1 MILENHSEEI
11 LTMNHTTFE
20 KLQYNELK
28 DIVKSYCV
36 SGLGKQL
43 LDRLTPSP
51 NLTVV
56 KNRLNET
63 TEARVIL
70 DAEGH
75 VPFLG
80 VSNIDNTIQ
89 KLEKGVILD
98 PSELVSI
105 SDFLRGCRK
114 IKKFMLEKGFFA
126 PVLAS
131 YANSMSEF
139 KSVEEEINFAIK
151 ANRVDSAA
159 SRELKRI
166 RNHIESTE
174 EKIKDRLTKFLN
186 SSANKTYIQEFFISK
201 KDDRYTIPIKASYKN
216 HVQGTVVE
224 ISSKGATVFMEP
236 SAVAKLNVELAT
248 LKAEEAVEE
257 YQILATLSGLLM
269 ENIREIN
276 INMELISQYDMVFA
290 KAKFSKNIGGLEPSL
305 NDYGYIK
312 LVNCKH
318 PLLTGKAVPLHFE
331 IGKDYRSLIITGPN
345 AGGKTVVL
353 KTIGLLTLATMSGFH
368 IGADKGTEIAI
379 FDHVFVDIGDN
390 QSIENALSTF
400 SSHMKNLS
408 DIMRASNNNTL
419 LLFDEIGSGTEPNE
433 GAALAISILEEF
445 YHMGCITVATTHY
458 GEIKRFSEMHSDF
471 MNAAMRFNS
480 ETLEPL
486 YKLVIGTSGES
497 NALWISKKMNIRETV
512 LQRAKGYID
521 NKDYHLEQVK
531 DSKIRKP
538 KIEQERTKATYD
550 FKKGDRVKLLDHDDV
565 GIVYEEMDNFYN
577 VVVYYEEEFIK
588 VNVKRLAL
596 ELPATE
602 LYPEGYD
609 VETLFVNY
617 KDRKLQHDIERGS
630 KKALR
635 KIQKEIKRD
644 KSS

>member
-1 MILENHSEEI
+1 MILENHSEEQ
-11 LTMNHTTFE
+11 LTMNHTTLE

-28 DIVKSYCV
+28 ENVKFYCV

-43 LDRLTPSP
+43 LDKLEPSS
-51 NLTVV
+51 NISVV
-56 KNRLNET
+56 RNRLNET
-63 TEARVIL
+63 TEARIIL

-75 VPFLG
+75 IPFLG
-80 VSNIDNTIQ
+80 VSNIESIIK

-98 PSELVSI
+98 PNELISI

-114 IKKFMLEKGFFA
+114 IKNFMLEKEFFA
-126 PVLAS
+126 PILAS
-131 YANSMSEF
+131 YALSMAEF
-139 KSVEEEINFAIK
+139 KSIEEEINFAIK

-166 RNHIESTE
+166 RNHIEATE
-174 EKIKDRLTKFLN
+174 EKIKERLTKFLN

-224 ISSKGATVFMEP
+224 ISSKGATVFIEP
-236 SAVAKLNVELAT
+236 SAVAKLNEELAT
-248 LKAEEAVEE
+248 LKAEEAIEE
-257 YQILATLSGLLM
+257 YQILASLSGLLM
-269 ENIREIN
+269 ENIREIT

-290 KAKFSKNIGGLEPSL
+290 KAKYSKKVGGIEPSL
-305 NDYGYIK
+305 NDFGFIK
-312 LVNCKH
+312 LINGKH
-318 PLLTGKAVPLHFE
+318 PLLTGNAVPLTFE
-331 IGKDYRSLIITGPN
+331 IGQDYRSLIITGPN

-368 IGADKGTEIAI
+368 IVAEKGTEMAV
-379 FDHVFVDIGDN
+379 FDKIFVDIGDN

-408 DIMRASNNNTL
+408 DIMMASNNHTL

-445 YHMGCITVATTHY
+445 YYMGCITVATTHY

-480 ETLEPL
+480 KTLEPL
-486 YKLVIGTSGES
+486 YQLMIGASGES
-497 NALWISKKMNIRETV
+497 NALWISQKMNIRKTV
-512 LQRAKGYID
+512 LQRAKDYLD
-521 NKDYHLEQVK
+521 NKDYQLERIH
-531 DSKIRKP
+531 DSKIRRP
-538 KIEQERTKATYD
+538 KIGKGSTKATYK
-550 FKKGDRVKLLDHDDV
+550 FSKGDRVKLLDYEDV
-565 GIVYEEMDNFYN
+565 GLVYKEMDNYFN
-577 VVVYYEEEFIK
+577 VVVFYKEQFME
-588 VNVKRLAL
+588 VNIKRLEL

-602 LYPEGYD
+602 LYPEEYD
-609 VETLFVNY
+609 LETLFVNY
-617 KDRKLQHDIERGS
+617 KERKLQHDIERGS

-635 KIQKEIKRD
+635 KIQKEMRRD
-644 KSS
+644 KG

>member
-1 MILENHSEEI
+1 
-11 LTMNHTTFE
+11 MNHTTFE

-28 DIVKSYCV
+28 EIVKSYCV

-43 LDRLTPSP
+43 LDKLTPSP
-51 NLTVV
+51 IMTVV

-63 TEARVIL
+63 TEARAIL

-80 VSNIDNTIQ
+80 ISNIDNTIK
-89 KLEKGVILD
+89 KLEKGIILD

-114 IKKFMLEKGFFA
+114 IKKFMLEKEFFA

-131 YANSMSEF
+131 YANSMAEF

-166 RNHIESTE
+166 RNHIETTE
-174 EKIKDRLTKFLN
+174 EKIKDRLVKFLN
-186 SSANKTYIQEFFISK
+186 NSANKTYIQEFFISK

-216 HVQGTVVE
+216 HVQGTIVE

-236 SAVAKLNVELAT
+236 STVAKLNVELAT

-257 YQILATLSGLLM
+257 YQILATLSGLLL

-290 KAKFSKNIGGLEPSL
+290 KAKFSKHIGGVEPGL
-305 NDYGYIK
+305 NDVGYIK
-312 LVNCKH
+312 LVNCTH
-318 PLLTGKAVPLHFE
+318 PLLTGNAVALHFE

-368 IGADKGTEIAI
+368 IVADKGTEIAV
-379 FDHVFVDIGDN
+379 FDQVFVDIGDN

-445 YHMGCITVATTHY
+445 YHMGCMTVATTHY

-486 YKLVIGTSGES
+486 YQLVIGTSGES
-497 NALWISKKMNIRETV
+497 NALWISKKMNIRESV
-512 LQRAKGYID
+512 LQRAKDYID
-521 NKDYHLEQVK
+521 NKDYFLERV
-531 DSKIRKP
+531 DDNKIRKP
-538 KIEQERTKATYD
+538 KFEQARAKVKYD
-550 FKKGDRVKLLDHDDV
+550 FKKGDRVKLLDHADV
-565 GIVYEEMDNFYN
+565 GIVYQEMDNFYN
-577 VVVYYEEEFIK
+577 VVVFYEGEFVK

-609 VETLFVNY
+609 LETLFVDY
-617 KDRKLQHDIERGS
+617 KERKLQHDIERGS

-635 KIQKEIKRD
+635 NIQKEMKKD

>member
-1 MILENHSEEI
+1 
-11 LTMNHTTFE
+11 MNHTTFE

-43 LDRLTPSP
+43 LDKLTPSS

-63 TEARVIL
+63 TEARTIL

-80 VSNIDNTIQ
+80 VSNIDNTIK
-89 KLEKGVILD
+89 KLEKGIILD

-114 IKKFMLEKGFFA
+114 IKKFMLEKEFFA

-139 KSVEEEINFAIK
+139 KRVEEEINFAIK

-166 RNHIESTE
+166 RNHMETTE
-174 EKIKDRLTKFLN
+174 EKIKERLAKFLN
-186 SSANKTYIQEFFISK
+186 NSANKTYIQEFFISK

-236 SAVAKLNVELAT
+236 STVAKFNVELAT
-248 LKAEEAVEE
+248 LQAEEAMEE

-269 ENIREIN
+269 EHIREIN

-290 KAKFSKNIGGLEPSL
+290 KAKFSKHIGGVEPSL
-305 NDYGYIK
+305 NDVGYVK
-312 LVNCKH
+312 LINCKH
-318 PLLTGKAVPLHFE
+318 PLLTGEAVPLHFE

-368 IGADKGTEIAI
+368 IVADKGTEIAI
-379 FDHVFVDIGDN
+379 FDYIFVDIGDN

-445 YHMGCITVATTHY
+445 YHMGCMTVATTHY

-521 NKDYHLEQVK
+521 NKDYRLERVN
-531 DSKIRKP
+531 DSKIRKV
-538 KIEQERTKATYD
+538 KIEQERTKVKYEY
-550 FKKGDRVKLLDHDDV
+550 KKGDRVKLLDHDDV
-565 GIVYEEMDNFYN
+565 GIVYQEMDNFYN
-577 VVVYYEEEFIK
+577 IDVFCEGEFIK

-609 VETLFVNY
+609 LETLFVDY

-635 KIQKEIKRD
+635 KIQKEMKRD

>member
-1 MILENHSEEI
+1 
-11 LTMNHTTFE
+11 MNKTTLE
-20 KLQYNELK
+20 KLQYHELK

-43 LDRLTPSP
+43 LDKLMPSS
-51 NLTVV
+51 NLAVV

-63 TEARVIL
+63 TEARAIL

-80 VSNIDNTIQ
+80 VSNIEHIMT
-89 KLEKGVILD
+89 KLEKGMILD

-105 SDFLRGCRK
+105 SDFLRGCRN
-114 IKKFMLEKGFFA
+114 IKKFMLDKEFFA
-126 PVLAS
+126 PVLSS
-131 YANSMSEF
+131 YAHSMAEL

-166 RNHIESTE
+166 RHHMETTE
-174 EKIKDRLTKFLN
+174 EKLKERLTKFLN
-186 SSANKTYIQEFFISK
+186 NSANKPYIQEFFISQ
-201 KDDRYTIPIKASYKN
+201 KDDRYTIPIKATYKN

-236 SAVAKLNVELAT
+236 SVVAKLNVELAT

-269 ENIREIN
+269 EHLHAIT

-290 KAKFSKNIGGLEPSL
+290 KAKFSRQIGGREPRI
-305 NDYGYIK
+305 NDYGYIQ
-312 LVNCKH
+312 LINGKH
-318 PLLTGKAVPLHFE
+318 PLLPGNAVPLQFS
-331 IGKDYRSLIITGPN
+331 IAKDYRSLIITGPN

-353 KTIGLLTLATMSGFH
+353 KTIGLLTLAMMSGFH
-368 IGADKGTEIAI
+368 IVADEGTEMAV
-379 FDHVFVDIGDN
+379 FDHIFVDIGDN

-408 DIMRASNNNTL
+408 DIMRAANNHTL

-433 GAALAISILEEF
+433 GAALAIAILEEF
-445 YHMGCITVATTHY
+445 YQMGCITVATTHY
-458 GEIKRFSEMHSDF
+458 GEIKRFSEMHPDF
-471 MNAAMRFNS
+471 MNAAMRFHP

-486 YKLVIGTSGES
+486 YQLLIGTSGES
-497 NALWISKKMNIRETV
+497 NALWISKKMNVREAV
-512 LQRAKGYID
+512 LQRAKDYIND
-521 NKDYHLEQVK
+521 KEYQLTLVQ

-538 KIEQERTKATYD
+538 KEEKKSMAAAYA
-550 FKKGDRVKLLDHDDV
+550 FAKGDRVKLLDYDDV
-565 GIVYEEMDNFYN
+565 GLVYEEMNPYNKVSVFYQGQIL
-577 VVVYYEEEFIK
+577 E
-588 VNVKRLAL
+588 VNVKRLTL
-596 ELPATE
+596 DLPATE

-609 VETLFVNY
+609 LETLFVDY
-617 KDRKLQHDIERGS
+617 QERKLQHDIERGS

-635 KIQKEIKRD
+635 KIHKQIKNDRQQ
-644 KSS
+644 